1 MKHPYLKCVQIG
13 ILLCYFP
20 LITVFMILSEKAN
33 EYFKGKCTLTNK
45 NKDNIN
51 RMMVNVK
58 GQ

>member
-13 ILLCYFP
+13 MLFP
-20 LITVFMILSEKAN
+20 PHYSIYDSSEKAN
-33 EYFKGKCTLTNK
+33 EYFRGKCTLTNK